1 MRNKKILSTLIVTS
15 LFGGAFGSL
24 TGGAVSKLLFAGGIG
39 KESGRSGG
47 DGSDK
52 LGNDKL
58 QGGTVSKLFIAD
70 GSDKLGGSG
79 KTQEGGDGSEKFG
92 GSGLLDNS
100 GGDGQPKFG
109 GTISSLYSGGCTNG
123 GGVG

>member
-1 MRNKKILSTLIVTS
+1 MRNKKIISTLIVTS

-52 LGNDKL
+52 LGNDNF
-58 QGGTVSKLFIAD
+58 QGGTVSKAFVA
-70 GSDKLGGSG
+70 GGIGKESG
-79 KTQEGGDGSEKFG
+79 RHD
-92 GSGLLDNS
+92 

-109 GTISSLYSGGCTNG
+109 GTVSSLYSGGCTNG